1 MIRNKNI
8 DILKGI
14 GILCV
19 LLGHI
24 TSSGRLHNLI
34 YTFHMPLFFMA
45 SGYFYRPQSTAI
57 LASKLLHT
65 IGIPYLMFSL
75 LNFFIQ
81 WLVSEEK
88 NINIGQETIMFF
100 WADGWYNNT
109 FFFPNISPIGILWF
123 LPALA
128 FCRIIYNFI
137 YQIKTIE
144 KGVIIISLTIISI
157 LLGKYII
164 NIPFG
169 ILEGSQALLFYWVGH
184 QYSINQKTFINK
196 SSSNMI
202 KAILIIAWIIAFF
215 FSYMSMADFSY
226 GCWPINV
233 LGAIGATWTLFEISS
248 FISKHSRYITNI
260 LTWYGKHSLHIL
272 GIHVL
277 LTTLMPYYSD
287 RLGNLWILIFIT
299 QILTATI
306 CISIYIKIKKLLI
319 LK

>member
-1 MIRNKNI
+1 MIRNQNI

-65 IGIPYLMFSL
+65 IGIPHLMFSL

-184 QYSINQKTFINK
+184 Q
-196 SSSNMI
+196 
-202 KAILIIAWIIAFF
+202 
-215 FSYMSMADFSY
+215 
-226 GCWPINV
+226 P
-233 LGAIGATWTLFEISS
+233 E
-248 FISKHSRYITNI
+248 NI
-260 LTWYGKHSLHIL
+260 Y
-272 GIHVL
+272 
-277 LTTLMPYYSD
+277 
-287 RLGNLWILIFIT
+287 
-299 QILTATI
+299 
-306 CISIYIKIKKLLI
+306 
-319 LK
+319 